1 MWQIKC
7 RPFAPLQNVVSM
19 QNKARRAEK
28 TTDRGEA
35 SGANDRPTLLAA
47 PVKLALT
54 MEPCC
59 RESEACE
66 RSLIVPLS
74 SPILPI

>member
-28 TTDRGEA
+28 NTDRGEA
-35 SGANDRPTLLAA
+35 PGANGRPTLLAA
-47 PVKLALT
+47 PEPLALM
-54 MEPCC
+54 MEPRC
-59 RESEACE
+59 RESKACE
-66 RSLIVPLS
+66 RSPIVPLS
-74 SPILPI
+74 SLILPI

>member
-28 TTDRGEA
+28 NTDRGEA
-35 SGANDRPTLLAA
+35 PGANGHPTLLAA

-59 RESEACE
+59 RESEE
-66 RSLIVPLS
+66 HKNS
-74 SPILPI
+74 SIIIPKHIGW